1 VTEPEAAKEEE
12 SPTAFRSGFACII
25 GRPNV
30 GKSTLTNALLGS
42 HVAITS
48 DKPQTTR
55 HAIRGVLNGPSAQLV
70 VVDTPG
76 YHKPRTVLG
85 RRLNDLVRAT
95 WSEVEML
102 IMCVPANQKIGPGD
116 EFIAKQSAAAG
127 RKTRIGVV
135 TKTDLASPDQVAEQ
149 LVGLDQLG
157 EKVGKPF
164 DDLVPVSAADG
175 ANVQTLTDVLF
186 SHLPPG
192 PKMYP
197 DDVITDEPDAT
208 LVGELI
214 REAALQHMNDELP
227 HSIAVVVEEMEL
239 RPGRPESDPLLD
251 VVAFLFVERDS
262 QKPIV
267 IGKRGAG
274 IRDIGTAA
282 RARIEALLGTKVF
295 LDLKVKL
302 AKDWQK
308 DPKQL
313 RRLGF

>member
-1 VTEPEAAKEEE
+1 MSGTEPV
-12 SPTAFRSGFACII
+12 PTEFRSGFACII

-55 HAIRGVLNGPSAQLV
+55 HAIRGVLNGPAAQLV

-127 RKTRIGVV
+127 RKTRIGIV

-149 LVGLDQLG
+149 LVALDRLG
-157 EKVGKPF
+157 ESVEKPF
-164 DDLVPVSAADG
+164 SDLVPVSAQDG
-175 ANVQTLTDVLF
+175 TNIQTLTEVLF
-186 SHLPPG
+186 SHLPVG

-197 DDVITDEPDAT
+197 DDVITDEPDST

-214 REAALQHMNDELP
+214 REAALKRMNDELP

-239 RPGRPESDPLLD
+239 RPGRPENDPLVD
-251 VVAFLFVERDS
+251 VIAFLFVERDS

-267 IGKRGAG
+267 IGKRGEG
-274 IRDIGTAA
+274 IREIGTAA
-282 RARIEALLGTKVF
+282 RTRIEALLGTKVF